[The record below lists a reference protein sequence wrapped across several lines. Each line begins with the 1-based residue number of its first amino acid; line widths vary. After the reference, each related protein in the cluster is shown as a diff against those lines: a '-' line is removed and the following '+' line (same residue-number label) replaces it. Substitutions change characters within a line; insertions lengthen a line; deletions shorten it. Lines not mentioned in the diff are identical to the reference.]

1 MSEATV
7 AGDFKL
13 KSMPIYHFENS
24 RTLQNYAKSTLP
36 VVYKWNNKAWV
47 TAYLFTTRLTV
58 LSSTLRSTVQKQNK
72 TKQNNLFKI
81 SLCIDN
87 ASGHPGV
94 LIGMYGANNVE
105 FMLDIQQSA
114 AMDEGVLLTS
124 TSII

>member
-1 MSEATV
+1 M
-7 AGDFKL
+7 
-13 KSMPIYHFENS
+13 
-24 RTLQNYAKSTLP
+24 LQ
-36 VVYKWNNKAWV
+36 
-47 TAYLFTTRLTV
+47 LF
-58 LSSTLRSTVQKQNK
+58 
-72 TKQNNLFKI
+72 
-81 SLCIDN
+81 DN